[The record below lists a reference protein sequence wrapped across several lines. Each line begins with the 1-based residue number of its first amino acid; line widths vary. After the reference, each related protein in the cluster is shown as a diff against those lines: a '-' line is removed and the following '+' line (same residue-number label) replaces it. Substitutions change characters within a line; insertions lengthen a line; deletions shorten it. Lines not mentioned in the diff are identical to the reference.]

1 MRIGAIDIGT
11 NSMRLLIADI
21 IDNEIVNQSKYINTT
36 RMGQDVDSNGI
47 ISKEAIDRN
56 IKALKEFYN
65 KAKEERCQEI
75 YCIGTSALR
84 DAKNGNDFVNRA
96 KIDIGIDIEIISGKK
111 ESLLGFRGVLKGIKE
126 KENILVIDIGGGSTE
141 FILGSY
147 DKILFARSENIGALR
162 MTEKFIQNDPVK
174 KEELLE
180 MEVFTKKIIKDIK
193 DYLKDK
199 KIDKVVGIGGTM
211 TSISAM
217 NQELEVY
224 SMDKVHNSKVELKDI
239 DNILQKLIYMTL
251 NDKKTLKG
259 LQAKRADIIT
269 AGVKILE
276 IIVKELEIDQITI
289 SEYDNLEGLVCKN

>member
-180 MEVFTKKIIKDIK
+180 IEVFTKKIIKDIK

>member
-11 NSMRLLIADI
+11 NSMRLLIADL

-180 MEVFTKKIIKDIK
+180 IEVFTKKIIKDIK

-276 IIVKELEIDQITI
+276 IIVNELEIDQITI